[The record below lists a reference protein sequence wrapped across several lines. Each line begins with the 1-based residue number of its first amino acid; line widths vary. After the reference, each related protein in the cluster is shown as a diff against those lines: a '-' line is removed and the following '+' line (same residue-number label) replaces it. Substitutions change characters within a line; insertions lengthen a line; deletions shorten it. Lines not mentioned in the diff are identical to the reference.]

1 MLFLNAKTDNINSIN
16 ATTKIVGPDAVFI
29 SRELNNP
36 IITDAIPPIIE
47 NINIWIGLL
56 LRFLAIA
63 GGINNNPV
71 ISKTP
76 IILIE
81 IAITP
86 ARSKV

>member
-1 MLFLNAKTDNINSIN
+1 MPFLNEKIDKINKIN

-29 SRELNNP
+29 SSEQNNP

-47 NINIWIGLL
+47 KINICIGLL

-63 GGINNNPV
+63 GGIKSNPV

-76 IILIE
+76 IIFIE